1 MCVGEGVPSAAAW
14 DGKEREHIQEGV
26 AAGVLVDGQVSTE
39 VVNASSEST
48 AVVDGACSRI
58 DVDTHSMYIKH

>member
-1 MCVGEGVPSAAAW
+1 MPSAAAW
-14 DGKEREHIQEGV
+14 DGKDREHIQEGV

-48 AVVDGACSRI
+48 AVVDRACSRI